1 MKKTS
6 LLVMFSI
13 MVASLCVNAY
23 AEDVSSQVQALE
35 QKADRVQS
43 QINLAKQQGEANLD
57 AQVKALSASID
68 SLMRQRVQ
76 LDAHIARLEGQIDEL
91 KQNAS
96 TSLGRQVK
104 QYEAELGTIKQEI
117 KSLVSKKASD
127 ATPKAA
133 VQPVAPPTAAPA
145 PAPQNAQ

>member
-13 MVASLCVNAY
+13 VIASLCATAY
-23 AEDVSSQVQALE
+23 GDEVSSQVQALE

-43 QINLAKQQGEANLD
+43 QINLAKQQSEANLD
-57 AQVKALSASID
+57 AQMKSVSASID

-76 LDAHIARLEGQIDEL
+76 LDAHITRLEAQIEEL
-91 KQNAS
+91 KQNQA

-104 QYEAELGTIKQEI
+104 QYEAELGNIKQEI

-127 ATPKAA
+127 APAKAA
-133 VQPVAPPTAAPA
+133 VQPAPPSEKAA

>member
-6 LLVMFSI
+6 LLVMLSI
-13 MVASLCVNAY
+13 VVAFLCVNVY

-57 AQVKALSASID
+57 AQMKQLTASID

-76 LDAHIARLEGQIDEL
+76 LDAHITRLEGQIEEL
-91 KQNAS
+91 KQNHS

-117 KSLVSKKASD
+117 KSLISKKA
-127 ATPKAA
+127 AETTPKAV
-133 VQPVAPPTAAPA
+133 VQPAPPAAAAPA
-145 PAPQNAQ
+145 PQQNAQ

>member
-13 MVASLCVNAY
+13 VVASLCVNAF

-57 AQVKALSASID
+57 AQMKALTASID

-76 LDAHIARLEGQIDEL
+76 LDAHITRLEGQIEEL
-91 KQNAS
+91 KQSHS

-104 QYEAELGTIKQEI
+104 QYEAELGNIKQEI
-117 KSLVSKKASD
+117 KGLISKKASD
-127 ATPKAA
+127 MAPKAVA
-133 VQPVAPPTAAPA
+133 VEPTAPAAAA